1 MSFTAGDIVR
11 FEGATNS
18 RLPFWK
24 NADPNNFGLHRT
36 LDHGDVFV
44 VLADAT
50 NDMTFFEVVDSSG
63 ALGFLP
69 TPNSDYYWKVI
80 KP

>member
-11 FEGATNS
+11 FEGATTS
-18 RLPFWK
+18 RIIFWK
-24 NADPNNFGLHRT
+24 NDNPSDFGMHRN
-36 LDHGDVFV
+36 LEHGDVFV

-50 NDMTFFEVVDSSG
+50 NDMTFFKVVDSSG
-63 ALGFLP
+63 AVGSLP
-69 TPNSDYYWKVI
+69 SPNSEAYWKVV